1 MSPHRRNPWFHYLK
15 WGDFLLAGLIS
26 VLAVILL
33 LAMPRAALPAASA
46 ALTMDGKVLQQW
58 TAAELTASGEQ
69 DLTANGYHYQIAWQN
84 GQIRFLKAD
93 CPDQICVH
101 TGWISHTGEIAAC
114 VPGHL
119 ILKTSGDAIPQTT
132 GTSGVDVII
141 K

>member
-69 DLTANGYHYQIAWQN
+69 DLTANGYHYQIA
-84 GQIRFLKAD
+84 R
-93 CPDQICVH
+93 
-101 TGWISHTGEIAAC
+101 TRSAC
-114 VPGHL
+114 TRAG
-119 ILKTSGDAIPQTT
+119 SAIPVRLPPACQ
-132 GTSGVDVII
+132 GI
-141 K
+141 